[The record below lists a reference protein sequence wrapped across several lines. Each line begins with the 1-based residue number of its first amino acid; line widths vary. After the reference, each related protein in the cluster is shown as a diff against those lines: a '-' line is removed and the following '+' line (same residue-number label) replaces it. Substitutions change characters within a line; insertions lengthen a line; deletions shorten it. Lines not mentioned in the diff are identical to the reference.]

1 MGLPPWFL
9 VFGFLEDEVNYLA
22 PSSVTTK
29 IFCLSVVPKAYRTL
43 RTVSTYVLSSD
54 KLFLY
59 YDCDRKL
66 LVLLSFIFESLQPND
81 YDNQP
86 EKRKGCT
93 KLRDLEVS
101 VHC

>member
-9 VFGFLEDEVNYLA
+9 VFGFLEDEVNYSA
-22 PSSVTTK
+22 PSSLTTR
-29 IFCLSVVPKAYRTL
+29 ICLSVVPKADRTL
-43 RTVSTYVLSSD
+43 RTASTYVLSSD

-66 LVLLSFIFESLQPND
+66 LVLVSFIFESLQPND

-86 EKRKGCT
+86 EKRKGCAG
-93 KLRDLEVS
+93 LRDLEVS